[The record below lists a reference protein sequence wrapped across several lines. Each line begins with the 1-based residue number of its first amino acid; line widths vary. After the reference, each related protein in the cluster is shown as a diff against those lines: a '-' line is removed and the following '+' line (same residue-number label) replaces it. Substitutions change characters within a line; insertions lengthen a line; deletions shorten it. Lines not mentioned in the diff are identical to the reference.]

1 MIFGGRDDQPSIRAV
16 NASTWEGPE
25 CRTHRV
31 VPDGNVVLVP
41 LVLDVVLCDRRKKV
55 STNVLPSSRH
65 RGPGE
70 RLKGRDIG
78 TLTVVLDLNA
88 EEIVEHAAALLLGE
102 LIDPLRKSR
111 VDVDRAQAGDGVGA
125 VRASWPSNAIRQS
138 QRCGYECKN
147 LACVPNDGVRS
158 LEGATGV
165 ERAPSG
171 LGAELEPVLRRLLTE
186 AVRVVKRRQTLEEL
200 LVARGEAI
208 VGVVVGRPKG
218 AARRP
223 NSSVF
228 VSVCALA

>member
-1 MIFGGRDDQPSIRAV
+1 VTG
-16 NASTWEGPE
+16 
-25 CRTHRV
+25 
-31 VPDGNVVLVP
+31 
-41 LVLDVVLCDRRKKV
+41 LVLFAQVGRAMPYV
-55 STNVLPSSRH
+55 SHKDADMNVKL
-65 RGPGE
+65 
-70 RLKGRDIG
+70 
-78 TLTVVLDLNA
+78 
-88 EEIVEHAAALLLGE
+88 
-102 LIDPLRKSR
+102 
-111 VDVDRAQAGDGVGA
+111 
-125 VRASWPSNAIRQS
+125 
-138 QRCGYECKN
+138 

-158 LEGATGV
+158 LERATGV